1 MGAPLQQEIVI
12 TVNAK
17 TIKFNLI
24 IKKYQISVY
33 IGKFFFKLQIIWVIL
48 KKTVKTA
55 INEADIGVEP
65 F

>member
-1 MGAPLQQEIVI
+1 MGS

-33 IGKFFFKLQIIWVIL
+33 IGKFFFNCNFSGQLPK
-48 KKTVKTA
+48 
-55 INEADIGVEP
+55 N
-65 F
+65 

>member
-1 MGAPLQQEIVI
+1 MSFNLNLLRKKMRAPLQQEIVI

-33 IGKFFFKLQIIWVIL
+33 IGKFFFICNLS
-48 KKTVKTA
+48 
-55 INEADIGVEP
+55 G
-65 F
+65 